1 LEGLSKMKIKHKHSS
16 ASGTRAAAEKPPRV
30 GVLQRVRQALRK
42 LAFGQLRLKRADK
55 GLKLAWGESLMI
67 PPVQAAT
74 AAAPPVSVH
83 STRPLVKGLDSVAP
97 QPRKRSGKDGSTPS
111 GRTPVQQMR
120 VEVKAALSARPNG
133 RVLMAQLACF
143 DGLLKRHG
151 LDALDQVPVKLLLKA
166 QAQLELA
173 TGAMPMLQD
182 GLLMKAMAEAAQ
194 RRGGSEPA
202 DAGFDP
208 QRSLVGQVVV
218 RDAALS
224 DFLDAHK
231 AAHAAPKASAAP
243 AAPKA
248 SAPHDAPPTAPGA
261 LRLQPKA

>member
-1 LEGLSKMKIKHKHSS
+1 MKTKHKHAA
-16 ASGTRAAAEKPPRV
+16 ASGTRAAAAQPPRA
-30 GVLQRVRQALRK
+30 GVVQRVREALRK

-67 PPVQAAT
+67 PPVQAA
-74 AAAPPVSVH
+74 AAPTPPVSVH
-83 STRPLVKGLDSVAP
+83 STRPLVKGLDSIAP
-97 QPRKRSGKDGSTPS
+97 QPRKRSGKDATTAS

-143 DGLLKRHG
+143 DGLLKKHG

-173 TGAMPMLQD
+173 AGAMPMLQD
-182 GLLMKAMAEAAQ
+182 GVLMKAMAEAAQ
-194 RRGGSEPA
+194 RRGGTEPA

-231 AAHAAPKASAAP
+231 AAQS
-243 AAPKA
+243 
-248 SAPHDAPPTAPGA
+248 DAPGSLT
-261 LRLQPKA
+261 LQPKA